1 MALCRGNYGVFFFYM
16 LHFCL
21 RTCIVLS
28 VQSKQHSTTTP
39 DNNTPSMASSAQAAT
54 RLVNHVVVSRI
65 VGDSD
70 LSSPGAERLALDRI
84 RADAVYLNL
93 CKGYPGYRGYDL
105 KKLRQYRRRRATLR
119 TRRCRPSGRALIAS
133 QRTHRHGNDDLT
145 TDDAPPSYDSLFPSW
160 PRYPPEPSQPPPPE
174 PSQPPPPEPSQPPP
188 PGPASVYPMY
198 PVGTI
203 VVTAIAV

>member
-1 MALCRGNYGVFFFYM
+1 MFIFVCER
-16 LHFCL
+16 
-21 RTCIVLS
+21 IVLS

-39 DNNTPSMASSAQAAT
+39 DNTLRWRSVQAAT

-65 VGDSD
+65 VGDRPVK
-70 LSSPGAERLALDRI
+70 PGAERLALTAFAPMQSTSTCA
-84 RADAVYLNL
+84 RAT
-93 CKGYPGYRGYDL
+93 PGIAATIS
-105 KKLRQYRRRRATLR
+105 KLRQYRRRRATLR
-119 TRRCRPSGRALIAS
+119 TRRCRPSGHALIAS